1 MSTIPQMSQQGQQQ
15 YPSTSPY
22 QQQGIG
28 QQAPFGQQMSGTQQ
42 MPIGQQMSGAQQM
55 PIGQQT
61 QQPFGRH
68 EFGQQV
74 PQHLQQ
80 QLQQLGQQQPFQQ
93 LLQQLGGQQLGS
105 PQFGSP
111 QFGGQQAGGQQQH
124 LHQQIQHGEPLIL
137 QSAVETRALAI
148 GAAQHFQDVV
158 TALPGQPQALYLF
171 IDNAWRRLVN
181 PNQVTHDVVQ
191 KAFAYGQQVYGI
203 YDTGTGAVQS
213 VIVTR

>member
-1 MSTIPQMSQQGQQQ
+1 MSTIPQMSQQGQQGQQQ

-28 QQAPFGQQMSGTQQ
+28 QQAPF
-42 MPIGQQMSGAQQM
+42 GQQMSGAQQM

-93 LLQQLGGQQLGS
+93 LLQQLGGQQ
-105 PQFGSP
+105 FGSP
-111 QFGGQQAGGQQQH
+111 QFGGQQAGGQQQ
-124 LHQQIQHGEPLIL
+124 HQQIQHGEPLIL

>member
-28 QQAPFGQQMSGTQQ
+28 QQQPFGPQMPVAQQ
-42 MPIGQQMSGAQQM
+42 MPIGQQM
-55 PIGQQT
+55 

-68 EFGQQV
+68 ETGQQV

-93 LLQQLGGQQLGS
+93 LLQQLGGQQ
-105 PQFGSP
+105 QI
-111 QFGGQQAGGQQQH
+111 QQLGGQQQH
-124 LHQQIQHGEPLIL
+124 QQIQQGEPLIL

-148 GAAQHFQDVV
+148 GMAQHFQDVV

-171 IDNAWRRLVN
+171 IDNGWRRLVN

-213 VIVTR
+213 VIVTK

>member
-1 MSTIPQMSQQGQQQ
+1 MSTIPQMSQQGQQGQQQ

-28 QQAPFGQQMSGTQQ
+28 QQQPFGQQ
-42 MPIGQQMSGAQQM
+42 MPIGQQM
-55 PIGQQT
+55 

-68 EFGQQV
+68 EIGQQVPQHQQQLGQQV

-93 LLQQLGGQQLGS
+93 LLQQLGGQQ
-105 PQFGSP
+105 Q
-111 QFGGQQAGGQQQH
+111 
-124 LHQQIQHGEPLIL
+124 HQQVQQGEPLIL

-148 GAAQHFQDVV
+148 GMAQHFQDVV

-213 VIVTR
+213 VIVTK

>member
-28 QQAPFGQQMSGTQQ
+28 QQQPFGQQMPVAQQ
-42 MPIGQQMSGAQQM
+42 MPIGQQM
-55 PIGQQT
+55 

-68 EFGQQV
+68 EIGQQV

-93 LLQQLGGQQLGS
+93 LLQQLGGQQ
-105 PQFGSP
+105 QI
-111 QFGGQQAGGQQQH
+111 QQPGGQQQH
-124 LHQQIQHGEPLIL
+124 QQIQQGEPLIL

-148 GAAQHFQDVV
+148 GMAQHFQDVV

-213 VIVTR
+213 VIVTK

>member
-15 YPSTSPY
+15 FPSTSPY
-22 QQQGIG
+22 QQQGMG
-28 QQAPFGQQMSGTQQ
+28 QQQPFGQQMPAGQQ
-42 MPIGQQMSGAQQM
+42 MPF
-55 PIGQQT
+55 GQQT
-61 QQPFGRH
+61 QHPFGGH
-68 EFGQQV
+68 EIGRQV

-93 LLQQLGGQQLGS
+93 LLQQLGGQQ
-105 PQFGSP
+105 QI
-111 QFGGQQAGGQQQH
+111 QQGGGQQQH
-124 LHQQIQHGEPLIL
+124 QQIQQGEPLIL
-137 QSAVETRALAI
+137 QSSVETRALAI
-148 GAAQHFQDVV
+148 GMAEHFQDVV

-171 IDNAWRRLVN
+171 IDNGWRRLVN

>member
-28 QQAPFGQQMSGTQQ
+28 QQMPIAQQPFGQQ
-42 MPIGQQMSGAQQM
+42 MPIGQQM
-55 PIGQQT
+55 

-68 EFGQQV
+68 ETGQQV

-93 LLQQLGGQQLGS
+93 LLQQLGGQQ
-105 PQFGSP
+105 
-111 QFGGQQAGGQQQH
+111 
-124 LHQQIQHGEPLIL
+124 HQQVQQGEPLIL

-148 GAAQHFQDVV
+148 GMAQHFQDVV
-158 TALPGQPQALYLF
+158 TPLPGQPQALYLF
-171 IDNAWRRLVN
+171 IDNGWRRLVH
-181 PNQVTHDVVQ
+181 PDPVTHEVVQ

-203 YDTGTGAVQS
+203 YDTGTGTIQS

>member
-1 MSTIPQMSQQGQQQ
+1 MSTIPQMSQQGQQGQQQ

-28 QQAPFGQQMSGTQQ
+28 QQAPFGQQMSGAQQ
-42 MPIGQQMSGAQQM
+42 APFGQQMSGAQQM

-93 LLQQLGGQQLGS
+93 LLQQLGGQQ
-105 PQFGSP
+105 Q
-111 QFGGQQAGGQQQH
+111 
-124 LHQQIQHGEPLIL
+124 HQQIQQGEPLIL

-148 GAAQHFQDVV
+148 GMAQHFQDVV
-158 TALPGQPQALYLF
+158 TALPGQPGALYLF
-171 IDNAWRRLVN
+171 IDNGWRRLVD
-181 PNQVTHDVVQ
+181 PNQVTRDMVQ
-191 KAFAYGQQVYGI
+191 RAFAYGQQVHGI

>member
-28 QQAPFGQQMSGTQQ
+28 QQQPFGQQPFGQQM
-42 MPIGQQMSGAQQM
+42 PGAQQM

-68 EFGQQV
+68 ELGQQAAQH
-74 PQHLQQ
+74 PQQQLGQQAPQQLQHLQQ

-93 LLQQLGGQQLGS
+93 LLQQLGGQQ
-105 PQFGSP
+105 Q
-111 QFGGQQAGGQQQH
+111 
-124 LHQQIQHGEPLIL
+124 HQQIQQGEPLIL

-148 GAAQHFQDVV
+148 GMAQHFQDVV
-158 TALPGQPQALYLF
+158 TALPGQPGALYLF
-171 IDNAWRRLVN
+171 IDNGWRRLVD
-181 PNQVTHDVVQ
+181 PNQVTRDMVQ
-191 KAFAYGQQVYGI
+191 RAFAYGQQVHGI

>member
-28 QQAPFGQQMSGTQQ
+28 QQQPFGPQM
-42 MPIGQQMSGAQQM
+42 
-55 PIGQQT
+55 

-68 EFGQQV
+68 ETGQQV

-93 LLQQLGGQQLGS
+93 LLQQLGGQQ
-105 PQFGSP
+105 QI
-111 QFGGQQAGGQQQH
+111 QQLGGQQQH
-124 LHQQIQHGEPLIL
+124 QQIQQGEPLIL

-148 GAAQHFQDVV
+148 GMAQHFQDVV

-171 IDNAWRRLVN
+171 IDNGWRRLVN

-213 VIVTR
+213 VIVTK